1 MSIEKIL
8 VADDEEALRMLICD
22 TLEKENRI
30 IAEARDGTEA
40 CQLMLKEKYDLLIL
54 DVMMPERTGYELC
67 QEAKKM
73 DNSPLVLILTAKAQS
88 TDREKALAAGAD
100 HVMIKP
106 FSTVAL
112 EEIVDELLESR
123 S

>member
-1 MSIEKIL
+1 VSMEKIL
-8 VADDEEALRMLICD
+8 VADDEEALRILICD

-30 IAEARDGTEA
+30 IDEARNGEEA
-40 CQLMLKEKYDLLIL
+40 CQLILTEDYDLLIL

-67 QEAKKM
+67 QEAKNM

-88 TDREKALAAGAD
+88 ADREKALAAGAD

-106 FSTVAL
+106 FSTMAL
-112 EEIVDELLESR
+112 EEVVEKLLESR
-123 S
+123 N